1 LCLKNYVSL
10 VQCVIMGYV
19 GLGAAKL
26 QLDLLLIN
34 QCILE
39 FVIFKEEQ
47 RFSLNKVSERN
58 L

>member
-1 LCLKNYVSL
+1 
-10 VQCVIMGYV
+10 MGYV